1 VRPLL
6 RALLGAALLAA
17 AAPAAQAAQART
29 IHWKSLAV
37 TARLDADG
45 VLHVR
50 ERHHVVM
57 TGDWNGGSRDF
68 RLERTQ
74 QIQLEGMVRI
84 DPATG
89 AAWPM
94 VQGDL
99 RRLDSYGWAGPT
111 ALRWR
116 SRLPGDPPF
125 DGTELVHEL
134 EYRLRGV
141 VETDGSGYV
150 LEHDFAFEER
160 EGDILSH
167 VVDLD
172 VDPAWK
178 VASGGPRVHVE
189 RGRLRPGEGNVV
201 RVALDYAG
209 AGVPA
214 HVVSTAGARRVL
226 LALLLVPAGLLA
238 HLLLGEW
245 RRGRFAPVSADVA
258 AGAGFL
264 EQHLLTV
271 RAEVAGAA
279 WDRSVGPPE
288 VAALVARL
296 AAEGALRTRNEDDVL
311 RLELVAPRDSLE
323 GYERALVDGF
333 FFDGRT
339 ATSTS
344 EVRAHY
350 SKPGGGFYPDAVIRD
365 GVEARVAVLVGPRP
379 PWWPHWILPA
389 ALLLAGALVLLTAA
403 TDGFMVLSVAAL
415 LGLPALVLGLAGMAF
430 AGLWRDRIDYGLR
443 ETPWFLVP
451 AGLLTILGWAAV
463 GEPVWPLHAVN
474 GAVAGAGGP
483 ADALQLGA
491 VLVVIGWVSAIFAN
505 ARSRDGAAGLALRKR
520 LAAARAYFQR
530 ELERE
535 TPALRDEWFP
545 YVLAFG
551 LDDSSRRWFE
561 RYGEQKAARA
571 PVDVPVV
578 GSGSSWSGSGTAAA
592 PAGPTSWTGGGG
604 AFGGAGATASWA
616 QAAHTLSAGI
626 APPMP
631 VSSGGSSGGS
641 GGSSGWRSGG
651 GSSSGS
657 SGSGGSR
664 SGGGGGGGW

>member
-1 VRPLL
+1 VKRLH
-6 RALLGAALLAA
+6 RAFLGTALVVA
-17 AAPAAQAAQART
+17 AAQAAEART

-50 ERHHVVM
+50 ERHHVLM
-57 TGDWNGGSRDF
+57 TGDWNGGSRQF
-68 RLERTQ
+68 RLEPAQ
-74 QIQLEGMVRI
+74 QIQLGRMVRI

-89 AAWPM
+89 VPRPM
-94 VQGDL
+94 LRGDL
-99 RRLDSYGWAGPT
+99 ARLDGYDWAGPT
-111 ALRWR
+111 TLRWR

-125 DGTELVHEL
+125 DRTELVHEL

-150 LEHDFAFEER
+150 LEHDFAFEDR

-178 VASGGPRVHVE
+178 VTSGTPRVHVE

-209 AGVPA
+209 DHVPA
-214 HVVSTAGARRVL
+214 HVVSTVRARRLL
-226 LALLLVPAGLLA
+226 LALLLGPASLFA
-238 HLLLGEW
+238 YFLLGEW

-296 AAEGALRTRNEDDVL
+296 AAEGALETRNEYDVL
-311 RLELVAPRDSLE
+311 HLELTAARESLDD
-323 GYERALVDGF
+323 YERALVDGF

-339 ATSTS
+339 KTSTS
-344 EVRAHY
+344 DVRAHY
-350 SKPGGGFYPDAVIRD
+350 SKPGAGFYPDAVIRA
-365 GVEARVAVLVGPRP
+365 GVEARVAALVGPRA
-379 PWWPHWILPA
+379 PWWPHWIVPA
-389 ALLLAGALVLLTAA
+389 AALLAGALVILTAS
-403 TDGFMVLSVAAL
+403 TDGFMVLSLAAL
-415 LGLPALVLGLAGMAF
+415 LGLPALVFGLAGMAF

-451 AGLLTILGWAAV
+451 AAALVILGWAAV
-463 GEPVWPLHAVN
+463 GDPVWPLDEVN
-474 GAVAGAGGP
+474 RAVAGAGAP

-505 ARSRDGAAGLALRKR
+505 ARSRDSAAGLALRKR
-520 LAAARAYFQR
+520 LAAGRAYFER

-561 RYGEQKAARA
+561 RYGEQKAVRA
-571 PVDVPVV
+571 PADIPLV
-578 GSGSSWSGSGTAAA
+578 GSGSTRSGSGTAAA
-592 PAGPTSWTGGGG
+592 PAGPTPWTGGGG

-616 QAAHTLSAGI
+616 QAAHTLSAGT

>member
-1 VRPLL
+1 VRRAC
-6 RALLGAALLAA
+6 RALLCAALLAA
-17 AAPAAQAAQART
+17 AAPAADART

-37 TARLDADG
+37 AARLDADG

-74 QIQLEGMVRI
+74 QIQLERMVRI

-89 AAWPM
+89 ALRPM
-94 VQGDL
+94 VEGA
-99 RRLDSYGWAGPT
+99 LDRVDGYGWTGPAT
-111 ALRWR
+111 LRWR
-116 SRLPGDPPF
+116 SRLPGDSPF
-125 DGTELVHEL
+125 EGTELVHEI

-141 VETDGSGYV
+141 VETDGSGYL

-167 VVDLD
+167 VVDLEI
-172 VDPAWK
+172 DPAWK
-178 VASGGPRVHVE
+178 VASGAPHVHVE

-201 RVALDYAG
+201 RVALEYAG
-209 AGVPA
+209 DGVPA
-214 HVVSTAGARRVL
+214 HVVSKVWARRLL
-226 LALLLVPAGLLA
+226 LALLLAPAALFA

-245 RRGRFAPVSADVA
+245 RRGRFAPASADVA
-258 AGAGFL
+258 AGPGFL
-264 EQHLLTV
+264 ERHLLPV

-279 WDRSVGPPE
+279 WDRHVGPPE

-296 AAEGALRTRNEDDVL
+296 AAEGALRTRNEDGVL
-311 RLELVAPRDSLE
+311 HLDLVASRESLD

-350 SKPGGGFYPDAVIRD
+350 SRPGAGFYPEAVIRS
-365 GVEARVAVLVGPRP
+365 GVEARVAALVGPRP
-379 PWWPHWILPA
+379 PWWPHWILPP
-389 ALLLAGALVLLTAA
+389 ALLLSGALVILTAA

-415 LGLPALVLGLAGMAF
+415 LGLPALVFGLAGLAF
-430 AGLWRDRIDYGLR
+430 AGLWRDRMDYGLR

-451 AGLLTILGWAAV
+451 AGLLMILGWAAL
-463 GEPVWPLHAVN
+463 GDPVWPLHAVN
-474 GAVAGAGGP
+474 QAVAGAGAPGP
-483 ADALQLGA
+483 ALQLGA
-491 VLVVIGWVSAIFAN
+491 LLVVIGWVSAIFAN

-520 LAAARAYFQR
+520 LAAARAYFER
-530 ELERE
+530 ELGRE
-535 TPALRDEWFP
+535 TPALLDEWFP

-561 RYGEQKAARA
+561 RYGEQQAARSRA
-571 PVDVPVV
+571 DIPRV
-578 GSGSSWSGSGTAAA
+578 GSGSSWSGSGTEPA
-592 PAGPTSWTGGGG
+592 PAGPTHWTGGGG

-626 APPMP
+626 APPTP

-641 GGSSGWRSGG
+641 GSSGWRSGG

-657 SGSGGSR
+657 SGGGGSR

>member
-1 VRPLL
+1 VRRLR

-17 AAPAAQAAQART
+17 AAQTAEARA

-37 TARLDADG
+37 AARLDADG

-57 TGDWNGGSRDF
+57 TGDWNGGAREF
-68 RLERTQ
+68 RLEPTQ
-74 QIQLEGMVRI
+74 QIQLERMVRI

-89 AAWPM
+89 VPRPM
-94 VQGDL
+94 FRGGL
-99 RRLDSYGWAGPT
+99 ARLDGYDWAGPT
-111 ALRWR
+111 TLRWR

-125 DGTELVHEL
+125 DRTELVHEL

-172 VDPAWK
+172 VDPAWT
-178 VASGGPRVHVE
+178 VTSGAPHVHVE

-209 AGVPA
+209 DGVPA
-214 HVVSTAGARRVL
+214 HVVSTVRARRLL
-226 LALLLVPAGLLA
+226 LALLLVPAALFA
-238 HLLLGEW
+238 YFLLGER
-245 RRGRFAPVSADVA
+245 RRGRFAPASADLA

-264 EQHLLTV
+264 ERHLLTV

-296 AAEGALRTRNEDDVL
+296 AAEGALQTRSDDDVL
-311 RLELVAPRDSLE
+311 HLELAAARESLDD
-323 GYERALVDGF
+323 YERALVDGF

-344 EVRAHY
+344 DVRAHY
-350 SKPGGGFYPDAVIRD
+350 SKPGAGFYPDAVIRA
-365 GVEARVAVLVGPRP
+365 GVEARVAALLGPRP
-379 PWWPHWILPA
+379 PWWPHWVLPA
-389 ALLLAGALVLLTAA
+389 VVLLAAAVVTLTAS
-403 TDGFMVLSVAAL
+403 TDGFVVVAAAVL

-451 AGLLTILGWAAV
+451 AGILVILGWAVV
-463 GEPVWPLHAVN
+463 GDAVWPLDAISD
-474 GAVAGAGGP
+474 AVAGTGAA
-483 ADALQLGA
+483 ADALRLAG

-505 ARSRDGAAGLALRKR
+505 ARSRDGATGLALRKR
-520 LAAARAYFQR
+520 LAAARAYFER

-571 PVDVPVV
+571 PADIPLV
-578 GSGSSWSGSGTAAA
+578 GRGSSWSGSGIAAA
-592 PAGPTSWTGGGG
+592 PAGPTPWTGGGG

-626 APPMP
+626 APPVP
-631 VSSGGSSGGS
+631 VSSGASSGGS
-641 GGSSGWRSGG
+641 GGSSGWRSG